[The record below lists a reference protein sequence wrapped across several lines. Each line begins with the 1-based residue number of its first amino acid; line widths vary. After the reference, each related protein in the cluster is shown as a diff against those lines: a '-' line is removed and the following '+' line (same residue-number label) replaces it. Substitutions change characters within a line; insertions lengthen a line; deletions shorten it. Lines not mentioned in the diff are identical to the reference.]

1 MRHHALQRLLVR
13 MQYDP
18 AFAASLLGEAARPE
32 VPAELV
38 RLGLGERERDWLRA
52 MDVRA
57 FHHDPLKR
65 RRALRGLMEEFKAAS
80 AIALAETRRI
90 AFLDGFFTSR
100 AFHEALQ
107 ERGSLAAAYARF
119 LREAGLKTPQLPGV
133 VAIEAELARSRRALE
148 AAGGVDWKAPPVPPG
163 GLTDVARAPGVAVG
177 RHSAD
182 ALQAIQTVERYL
194 FEIGL
199 VPALALVEDAPRLE
213 LPPPSPPG
221 SGQPS
226 LLLGFVPTQSGI
238 SLVELEEP
246 LFRAILAVE
255 GRAVPVGRIGARL
268 AAELVEDEVLVA
280 VAPS

>member
-18 AFAASLLGEAARPE
+18 VFAASILAEAARPAL
-32 VPAELV
+32 PAELV
-38 RLGLGERERDWLRA
+38 RLGLGERERGWLRA

-80 AIALAETRRI
+80 AIVLAETRRI

-100 AFHEALQ
+100 AFHEAIQ
-107 ERGSLAAAYARF
+107 ERGSLATAYARF
-119 LREAGLKTPQLPGV
+119 LGEAGLKTPQLPGV
-133 VAIEAELARSRRALE
+133 VAIELALASSRRALE
-148 AAGGVDWKAPPVPPG
+148 AAGGVDWKAPPVPPR
-163 GLTDVARAPGVAVG
+163 GLTHVARAPGVAVG
-177 RHSAD
+177 RHSPD
-182 ALQAIQTVERYL
+182 ALLAIQTVEKYL

-213 LPPPSPPG
+213 LPPPSPVG
-221 SGQPS
+221 SAALP
-226 LLLGFVPTQSGI
+226 LGFVPTQSGI

-246 LFRAILAVE
+246 LFRAIAAVN
-255 GRAVPVGRIGARL
+255 GRAVPVGRIGAAL